1 LKIRITLALLL
12 AAGVGGGH
20 AVAANSS
27 TEPAKKHSGASPK
40 AKTTELKKLRG
51 EIQNLR
57 STLDSARGEQ
67 AALRSQLR
75 TTEIETGKV
84 SRSLKKLQM
93 ELQRHTDDLQQL
105 RLRQQQQ
112 QANLAAQRQALAQ
125 QVRASY
131 AMGRQDLLKILL
143 NQQDPAAI
151 GRSLVY
157 YDYFNRTRVTHIE
170 NVTVSLQ
177 ELEAL
182 ERSIQSKTEQLTQA
196 QSKTEQEKR
205 RLEESRQQRSIVL
218 SKLGADI
225 QSKEQQLQRLLEDEQ
240 QLNQLLKRLQAAQQ
254 RAADQR
260 RAEAQRRA
268 NAAKRAKPG
277 KPQGPP
283 QPEKP
288 SAPGKP
294 ITPPPDAPEAIDDK
308 SVFASLRGKLP
319 WPAHGTIS
327 AHYGT
332 SRKLGTSKWQGV
344 LIAAVEGQ
352 EVRAISKG
360 RVVFSDWM
368 RGFGLLLIIDHGD
381 GYMSLYGQNQNLR
394 KSTGDWVN
402 GGDVIATVGDSGGQM
417 NPGLY
422 FEIRRGGAPINP
434 AQWCR

>member
-1 LKIRITLALLL
+1 MKIRVTLALLL
-12 AAGVGGGH
+12 AAGAGGEH
-20 AVAANSS
+20 AVAANSPA
-27 TEPAKKHSGASPK
+27 EPTKKHSSAGPK

-75 TTEIETGKV
+75 VTEMETGKV
-84 SRSLKKLQM
+84 SRSLKMLQQ
-93 ELQRHTDDLQQL
+93 ELQHHTSDLQQL

-112 QANLAAQRQALAQ
+112 QANLAAQRLALAQ

-131 AMGRQDLLKILL
+131 AMGHQELLKILL
-143 NQQDPAAI
+143 NQQDPAAM

-157 YDYFNRTRVTHIE
+157 YNYFNRTRVTHIE

-177 ELEAL
+177 ELENL
-182 ERSIQSKTEQLTQA
+182 EQSIQTKTEQVAQA
-196 QSKTEQEKR
+196 QTKTEQEKR
-205 RLEESRQQRSIVL
+205 RLEESRQQRSSVL

-240 QLNQLLKRLQAAQQ
+240 QLNQLLKRLQEAQQ
-254 RAADQR
+254 RAA
-260 RAEAQRRA
+260 EQRRA
-268 NAAKRAKPG
+268 NAAKRAKPD
-277 KPQGPP
+277 KPQRPS
-283 QPEKP
+283 QPDKP
-288 SAPGKP
+288 NAPGKP
-294 ITPPPDAPEAIDDK
+294 LTPPPDAPEPIIDDK

-319 WPAHGTIS
+319 WPAHGPIA

-344 LIAAVEGQ
+344 LIAAAEGQ

-394 KSTGDWVN
+394 KNTGDWVN
-402 GGDVIATVGDSGGQM
+402 GGDVIASVGDSGGQM

>member
-1 LKIRITLALLL
+1 MTLALLL
-12 AAGVGGGH
+12 AVGVGSGH
-20 AVAANSS
+20 AAAANSS
-27 TEPAKKHSGASPK
+27 VEPAKKHGNAIPK

-84 SRSLKKLQM
+84 SRSLQMLQQ
-93 ELQRHTDDLQQL
+93 ELQRHTSDLNQL

-112 QANLAAQRQALAQ
+112 QANLTAQRLALTQ
-125 QVRASY
+125 QIRASY

-151 GRSLVY
+151 GRNLVY
-157 YDYFNRTRVTHIE
+157 YDYFNRARVTHIE
-170 NVTVSLQ
+170 NVTVTLQ
-177 ELEAL
+177 ELETL
-182 ERSIQSKTEQLTQA
+182 EHSIQTKSEQLAQA
-196 QSKTEQEKR
+196 QTKTEQEKR
-205 RLEESRQQRSIVL
+205 RLEASRQQRSGL
-218 SKLGADI
+218 LNKLGADI
-225 QSKEQQLQRLLEDEQ
+225 QSKEQQLQHLLEDEQ
-240 QLNQLLKRLQAAQQ
+240 QLNQLLKRLQEAQQ
-254 RAADQR
+254 RAAEQR

-268 NAAKRAKPG
+268 IAAKRAKQD
-277 KPQGPP
+277 KPQKPS

-288 SAPGKP
+288 SVPGKLP
-294 ITPPPDAPEAIDDK
+294 TPPPPDAPEAIDDK

-319 WPAHGTIS
+319 WPAHGPIA

-344 LIAAVEGQ
+344 LIAAAEGQ

-394 KSTGDWVN
+394 KNTGDWVN
-402 GGDVIATVGDSGGQM
+402 GGDVIASVGDGGGQM
-417 NPGLY
+417 SPGLY

>member
-1 LKIRITLALLL
+1 MKIRITLALLL

-57 STLDSARGEQ
+57 STLDSARGAQ

-157 YDYFNRTRVTHIE
+157 YDYFNRARVTHIE

-182 ERSIQSKTEQLTQA
+182 EQSIQSKTEQLAQA

-260 RAEAQRRA
+260 RAEAQRQA

-277 KPQGPP
+277 KPQGPS

-294 ITPPPDAPEAIDDK
+294 ITPPPDVPEAIDDK

-319 WPAHGTIS
+319 WPAHGAIS

-344 LIAAVEGQ
+344 LIAAAEGQ

-417 NPGLY
+417 SPGLY

>member
-1 LKIRITLALLL
+1 MTLALLL

-20 AVAANSS
+20 AVAANSPA
-27 TEPAKKHSGASPK
+27 EPAKKHSNANPK

-51 EIQNLR
+51 EIQSLR

-75 TTEIETGKV
+75 ATEMEAGKV
-84 SRSLKKLQM
+84 SRSLKILQQ
-93 ELQRHTDDLQQL
+93 ELQQHTNDLKQL

-112 QANLAAQRQALAQ
+112 QANLAAQRLALAQ

-151 GRSLVY
+151 GRSVVY
-157 YDYFNRTRVTHIE
+157 YDYFNRARVTHIE
-170 NVTVSLQ
+170 NVTASLH

-182 ERSIQSKTEQLTQA
+182 EQSIQTKAEQLAQA
-196 QSKTEQEKR
+196 QTKTEQEKR
-205 RLEESRQQRSIVL
+205 RLEQNRQQRSGVL

-240 QLNQLLKRLQAAQQ
+240 QLNQLLKRLQEAQQ
-254 RAADQR
+254 RAAEQR

-268 NAAKRAKPG
+268 NAAKRTQPD
-277 KPQGPP
+277 KPQRPP
-283 QPEKP
+283 QTEKP
-288 SAPGKP
+288 SAPGLP
-294 ITPPPDAPEAIDDK
+294 PTPLPDTPEAIDDK

-319 WPAHGTIS
+319 WPAHGPI
-327 AHYGT
+327 AAQYGT

-344 LIAAVEGQ
+344 LIAAAEGQ
-352 EVRAISKG
+352 EVRAISRG

-394 KSTGDWVN
+394 KNTGDWVN
-402 GGDVIATVGDSGGQM
+402 GGDVIASVGDSGGQM
-417 NPGLY
+417 SPGLY
-422 FEIRRGGAPINP
+422 FEIRRAGAPINP
-434 AQWCR
+434 ALWCR